1 MRAWSC
7 NSKPRIGLRLEL
19 HERLDTVGCFRDLLS
34 CDGRLGLVEAVGEG
48 TVGEKAAFCRPIPLS
63 WVSLSWVWWCLMLC
77 EVLTNLARVF
87 DRGGGSSVVTCPSN
101 VTSAKFDSRDAA
113 ARRGLKH
120 GRDGAEEGPS
130 GKTKSLQL
138 GPCRVSSGGQEQALL

>member
-87 DRGGGSSVVTCPSN
+87 DSGWQFRGYLPFKCN
-101 VTSAKFDSRDAA
+101 VPAKFDSRDAA